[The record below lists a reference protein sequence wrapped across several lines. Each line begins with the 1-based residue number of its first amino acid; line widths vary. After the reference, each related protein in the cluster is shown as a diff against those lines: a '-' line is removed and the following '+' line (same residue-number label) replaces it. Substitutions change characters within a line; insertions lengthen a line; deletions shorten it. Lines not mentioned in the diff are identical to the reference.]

1 MGHVAVQG
9 VSKRFTLHKDRADSV
24 GQLLV
29 RMLPSLRRRRPA
41 SEKLWA
47 LRDVSFEMPPGESL
61 GIVGNNGSGKSTL
74 LKLISRTMNPTTGR
88 IDVQGKTSAL
98 IEIGAGFHP
107 DFTGREN
114 VFINASILG
123 IRRRE
128 IERRLDSI
136 VEFAEVQA
144 FIDVP
149 VKYYSTGMQAR
160 LGFAVAIHVDPEILI
175 VDEVLAVGDE
185 AFQQK
190 CMDRIYGMKRQGINI
205 LLVSHALGSV
215 EQLMT
220 KAIWL
225 NHGRIEAEGAPS
237 DVVKEY
243 RKSMGEVVAGPA
255 EQMPDAASHQ
265 DVVVSAT
272 RILTPANQAA
282 DTVATGDSVLLE
294 VDCESRLSTATD
306 GFVEVKL
313 RRGDGL
319 EIGHI
324 SSREE
329 GHQVH
334 FPPGKSVIR
343 LEIGELHLVTGI
355 YDVDVTLLDAQGRRQ
370 FAAEPATRLR
380 VHSIRPATGVIALP
394 HRWLSGTPRP

>member
-1 MGHVAVQG
+1 MGHVRVQN

-29 RMLPSLRRRRPA
+29 RMLPNPRRRRP
-41 SEKLWA
+41 EREQLWA
-47 LRDVSFEMPPGESL
+47 LCDVSFEMGPGESL

-74 LKLISRTMNPTTGR
+74 LKLISRTMNPTTGW

-123 IRRRE
+123 IRRRD
-128 IERRLDSI
+128 IERRLDAI
-136 VEFAEVQA
+136 VEFAELQA

-190 CMDRIYGMKRQGINI
+190 CMDRIYAIKRQGVNI
-205 LLVSHALGSV
+205 LLVSHSLSSV
-215 EQLMT
+215 EQLVS
-220 KAIWL
+220 KALWL
-225 NHGRIEAEGAPS
+225 NSGRIEASGEPQ
-237 DVVKEY
+237 DVVKAY
-243 RKSMGEVVAGPA
+243 RKFMGEAAADPA
-255 EQMPDAASHQ
+255 ELEPSGPSGR

-272 RILTPANQAA
+272 RVLTAANVVT
-282 DTVATGDSVLLE
+282 DSLSSGDSAVLEAECINQLPTETTGFLE
-294 VDCESRLSTATD
+294 M
-306 GFVEVKL
+306 KL
-313 RRGDGL
+313 RRADGL

-324 SSREE
+324 SGWEE
-329 GHQVH
+329 GHQVV
-334 FPPGKSVIR
+334 FPPGQSLVRI
-343 LEIGELHLVTGI
+343 EVGELHLVTGT
-355 YDVDVTLLDAQGRRQ
+355 YDLDITLLDAQGRRQ
-370 FAAEPATRLR
+370 FTAEPATRLKIQS
-380 VHSIRPATGVIALP
+380 VRPSTGVIALP
-394 HRWLSGTPRP
+394 HRWLSGVPRA